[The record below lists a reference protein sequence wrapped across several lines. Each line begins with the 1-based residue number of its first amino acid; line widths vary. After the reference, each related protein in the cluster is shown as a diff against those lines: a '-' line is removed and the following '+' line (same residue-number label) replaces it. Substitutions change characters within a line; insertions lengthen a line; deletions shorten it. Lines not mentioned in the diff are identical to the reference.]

1 MLGEILENVRSRSP
15 LIQNITNYVT
25 ANDCAN
31 ITLACGASPTMSDG
45 EEEAEEMGGLCDGL
59 NINMGTLHPRSVKAM
74 LLAGKS
80 AGSCGHPIVLDP
92 VGAGA
97 STYRRETAEQLLREI
112 PFTAIRGNISEIK
125 TIAGGKNRSRG
136 VDADAS
142 DAVNSGNLEEAI
154 RFAAEFSKR
163 SGAVIAVSGAID
175 IVTDGT
181 RTYIIRNGHPIMT
194 RITGCG
200 CMLSSL
206 TAAYL
211 AANPKRRLEAVAAAV
226 ISMGLCGEKAYER
239 MKKENSGNAGCRNH
253 LIDEV
258 YKLTGSEL
266 ERGARYE
273 LR

>member
-1 MLGEILENVRSRSP
+1 MLGEILENVRERSP

-45 EEEAEEMGGLCDGL
+45 EEEAEEMGRLCDGL

-80 AGSCGHPIVLDP
+80 AAGFGRPIVLDP

-97 STYRRETAEQLLREI
+97 STYRRETAEELLREI

-125 TIAGGKNRSRG
+125 TISGGRNSSR
-136 VDADAS
+136 
-142 DAVNSGNLEEAI
+142 AVIAI
-154 RFAAEFSKR
+154 
-163 SGAVIAVSGAID
+163 SGAVD
-175 IVTDGT
+175 IVTDT
-181 RTYIIRNGHPIMT
+181 KNTYIIRNGHPVMAK
-194 RITGCG
+194 ITGCG

-211 AANPKRRLEAVAAAV
+211 AANPDRKLEAVAAAV
-226 ISMGLCGEKAYER
+226 ITMGLCGEKAYEK
-239 MKKENSGNAGCRNH
+239 MAEENSGNAGCRNH

-258 YKLTGSEL
+258 YKLTGREL
-266 ERGARYE
+266 ERGAKYE